1 VSHLLGAEGVAGA
14 ELPAATARVGQAL
27 ATTLA
32 DATGRWVLSAGHAE
46 AVSEF
51 ALTWVDGG
59 RTELAVMDRTFLAAG
74 ERWVIDYKTTAPGA
88 DGLEAFPAAEAGRH
102 GPQLDRYRRAWQARG
117 TPRVRLALYFPLL
130 GRLHELDPP

>member
-1 VSHLLGAEGVAGA
+1 
-14 ELPAATARVGQAL
+14 
-27 ATTLA
+27 
-32 DATGRWVLSAGHAE
+32 
-46 AVSEF
+46 
-51 ALTWVDGG
+51 
-59 RTELAVMDRTFLAAG
+59 MDRTFLAAG

-88 DGLEAFPAAEAGRH
+88 DGLEAFLAAEAGRH